1 MALERTATIIGA
13 SVTLVA
19 WLAGLTTTA
28 RRVAEVL
35 PAPSSPPVDARAAQL
50 DREIT
55 HLAERMRPSSVPH
68 QPGRNLFSF
77 VARKPRA
84 VISVAPVPSA
94 AALTE
99 AAPARPA
106 PPPVKLSGI
115 AEDAAPTG
123 GTEVVR
129 TAIISARGQLI
140 LAKEG
145 EAVTDRYRVARI
157 SADVVELVDAS
168 DGSVLRLALK

>member
-1 MALERTATIIGA
+1 MPFERTATIVGA
-13 SVTLVA
+13 GVTLVA
-19 WLAGLTTTA
+19 WLVGATTSDRRTVVEVVAAKSPVLDTRGAELA
-28 RRVAEVL
+28 REVAHLSERL
-35 PAPSSPPVDARAAQL
+35 RPAA
-50 DREIT
+50 
-55 HLAERMRPSSVPH
+55 VPH

-77 VARKPRA
+77 AAPKPRPVTA
-84 VISVAPVPSA
+84 VQPAK

-106 PPPVKLSGI
+106 PPQLKLSGI
-115 AEDAAPTG
+115 AEDTASG
-123 GTEVVR
+123 GVVR
-129 TAIISARGQLI
+129 TAIINARGQLF

-157 SADVVELVDAS
+157 SAEVVELQDLG